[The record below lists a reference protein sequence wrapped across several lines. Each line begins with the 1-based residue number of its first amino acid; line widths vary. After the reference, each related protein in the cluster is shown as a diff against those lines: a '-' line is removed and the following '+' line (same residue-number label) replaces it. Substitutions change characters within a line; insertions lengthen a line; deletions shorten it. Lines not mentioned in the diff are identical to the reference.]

1 MLWWVQWLR
10 DAIGAL
16 LFTLG
21 LQNKKATIVLVGLDN
36 AGKTTLLHRL
46 ASGGLSSFPPTEKPH
61 ADRFALGGVSFRA
74 WDLGGHDS
82 VRHLWD
88 DFLPDA
94 HGVVFLVDA
103 ADGDRFDEA
112 ADELAALAADE
123 AREKESARVPKK
135 RARARASYARFGRSA
150 RAATRAAPAAPC
162 V

>member
-94 HGVVFLVDA
+94 HGVVFLVE
-103 ADGDRFDEA
+103 RTVVFLETPKS
-112 ADELAALAADE
+112 AALLHHE
-123 AREKESARVPKK
+123 EFVCINLSIKFSLK
-135 RARARASYARFGRSA
+135 SS
-150 RAATRAAPAAPC
+150 
-162 V
+162 

>member
-123 AREKESARVPKK
+123 ASAGARAPARAPRAQARV
-135 RARARASYARFGRSA
+135 S
-150 RAATRAAPAAPC
+150 
-162 V
+162 